1 MNVEAITTDQL
12 LTVGGITA
20 VTFLVVAVIFR
31 AAAFSDAFKDRF
43 GALIAAAVG
52 ILFAVLASIVLV
64 QPTTGNTLLQAV
76 LTGLVGGLAA
86 VGVNEIVSNV
96 GGSA

>member
-20 VTFLVVAVIFR
+20 VTFLVTAIIFR
-31 AAAFSDAFKDRF
+31 TAAFSDAFKSRF
-43 GALIAAAVG
+43 GALIAALVG
-52 ILFAVLASIVLV
+52 IAFAVAASIVLI
-64 QPTTGNTLLQAV
+64 QPTTGDSLLQAV

-86 VGVNEIVSNV
+86 VGVNEIVSNA
-96 GGSA
+96 GTTP